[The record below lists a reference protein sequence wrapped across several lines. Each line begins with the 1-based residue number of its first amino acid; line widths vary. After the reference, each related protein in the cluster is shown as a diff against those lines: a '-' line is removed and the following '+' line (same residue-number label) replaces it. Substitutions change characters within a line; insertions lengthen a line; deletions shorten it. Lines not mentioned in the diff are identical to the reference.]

1 MNFGY
6 DFGYEASKF
15 PAANWQSI
23 QPGFWNETGFHFL
36 RETQI
41 FVCPAFLD
49 YVKSVPHISL
59 HLLAY
64 SVAHTDHKC
73 F

>member
-15 PAANWQSI
+15 PAPTGNWQSI

-41 FVCPAFLD
+41 FVCPAFL
-49 YVKSVPHISL
+49 IM
-59 HLLAY
+59 
-64 SVAHTDHKC
+64 
-73 F
+73 